1 MILTTTGIFGVDVC
15 PAVGDR
21 AVARGVPGGAPP
33 AAVDADADAGVPA
46 TGTVGGAVAPPGCWA
61 VDLLA
66 VACRLPS
73 SAASSPPDTET
84 SQVRCLHHAEAV

>member
-1 MILTTTGIFGVDVC
+1 MILTTGIFGVDVC

-46 TGTVGGAVAPPGCWA
+46 TCTVGAVAPPACWA

-73 SAASSPPDTET
+73 SAAPSPPDTET